1 MRRRILVVDDNRDL
15 ADDLAELLEDEGY
28 AVSTAYSGEEA
39 LALAGDGQF
48 DTILTDVRMPGISG
62 VELVQ
67 RLGALQPRV
76 TFLLMTAYS
85 SEAALGEA
93 TQAGVR
99 TILHKPIDLARL
111 FDRLPRSQVHVLV
124 IDDDAEFSARLADG
138 LRSRGYQ
145 SDAAGSVAEARRLCA
160 ADPPDAAV
168 IDAVL
173 GDGDAIDLAR
183 GLCAERIPVVLIG
196 GPQGGAEALPAPWA
210 QFVGEPFAVDAVVD
224 ALRTLVTSDV
234 ESG

>member
-1 MRRRILVVDDNRDL
+1 MRRRVLVVDDNHDL

-39 LALAGDGQF
+39 LALASEGEY

-93 TQAGVR
+93 AQAGVR
-99 TILHKPIDLARL
+99 TILHKPIDLTRL
-111 FDRLPRSQVHVLV
+111 LDRLPRSQVHVLV
-124 IDDDAEFSARLADG
+124 LDDDAEFSALLADD

-173 GDGDAIDLAR
+173 EDGGAIDLAQ

-196 GPQGGAEALPAPWA
+196 GPRGDAGALPAPWTR
-210 QFVGEPFAVDAVVD
+210 FVAKPVAVDALVA
-224 ALRTLVTSDV
+224 ALRTLVTSDG
-234 ESG
+234 EAG